1 MRLLRRI
8 FSWLGLL
15 ILAIVLFVIGSI
27 AVDALIGG
35 QRVDALSNLTIDGPD
50 DTSISAHIARPA
62 DGEPKPAVIMLHDW
76 RGMSADVNSKADD
89 LAAQG
94 YVVVAPDT
102 YRGAVSS
109 WFPRTMYLAIS
120 TPTERVNTDLDA
132 VYAWLEAQPDV
143 DADRIAVMGFCYG
156 GGKSLEY
163 GLHNSNLA
171 ATVVFYGTLLT
182 DAARL
187 TSMAGPV
194 LGIFGELDAQIPV
207 DEVNAFEAALNEAG
221 VQNQVT
227 IYEERGHGFVKNVES
242 IASDPQQ
249 RAAWDE
255 LIAFFKDNL

>member
-1 MRLLRRI
+1 MRLIRRI
-8 FSWLGLL
+8 LIWLVLL
-15 ILAIVLFVIGSI
+15 VLAIVLFVVGSVV
-27 AVDALIGG
+27 VDALIGG
-35 QRVDALSNLTIDGPD
+35 QRIDGLSNMAITGENDAQVY
-50 DTSISAHIARPA
+50 AHVARPA
-62 DGEPKPAVIMLHDW
+62 DDAPKPAVIMLHDW
-76 RGMSADVNSKADD
+76 RGMSADVNGKADD

-109 WFPRTMYLAIS
+109 WFPRSMYLAIS
-120 TPTERVNTDLDA
+120 TPTERVNADLDA

-163 GLHNSNLA
+163 GLHNSRLA

-182 DAARL
+182 DATRL

-207 DEVNAFEAALNEAG
+207 DEVNAFEAALTEAG

-227 IYEERGHGFVKNVES
+227 IYSERGHGFVKNVES